1 MKETINAL
9 LFRTDLFL
17 PILKTNTKNLLID
30 LSAALLLLIF
40 IPKSL
45 SRGKANKK
53 LITLSPLKTQKKKR
67 KMKIIRAIK
76 QPESVPLH
84 FLIQISAYVC
94 CTMGTKRHITFQNRL
109 VFTVHSYLSKLFF
122 HILTQP

>member
-17 PILKTNTKNLLID
+17 PILKTNTKILLFD
-30 LSAALLLLIF
+30 LSAALLLLNF
-40 IPKSL
+40 ISKSL

-53 LITLSPLKTQKKKR
+53 LITPSPLKTQKKK

-84 FLIQISAYVC
+84 FLIQISAYIC
-94 CTMGTKRHITFQNRL
+94 CTMGTKRHITFQARIYSSL
-109 VFTVHSYLSKLFF
+109 TSKQTFF
-122 HILTQP
+122 PYPELTFRS

>member
-17 PILKTNTKNLLID
+17 PILKTNTKILLFD

-40 IPKSL
+40 ISKSL

-53 LITLSPLKTQKKKR
+53 LITPSPLKAQKKKK

-84 FLIQISAYVC
+84 FLIQISAYIC